1 MTMIIDNLKTLFN
14 RDLKRLIIEIELYNN
29 EADIWKING
38 QINNSA
44 GHLCLH
50 LVGNLN
56 TYIGKELGH
65 TGYVRNR
72 ELEFSSEPVP
82 RPELIQNIKN
92 TIVMIHG
99 VLDNFD
105 KNLLEAEYPILVF
118 DHKTSTEFMLVH
130 LSTHLAYHLGQINYH
145 RRLIETNGK

>member
-1 MTMIIDNLKTLFN
+1 MITNTLKTLFN
-14 RDLKRLIIEIELYNN
+14 RDLKRLITEIELYHN
-29 EADIWKING
+29 EADIWQVNG

-72 ELEFSSEPVP
+72 ELEFSSEAVP
-82 RPELIQNIKN
+82 RQKLIQDVKN
-92 TIVMIHG
+92 TIEMIQQT
-99 VLDNFD
+99 LESFD
-105 KNLLEAEYPILVF
+105 EHLLEAEYPILVF
-118 DHKTSTEFMLVH
+118 DHKTSTVFFLVH
-130 LSTHLAYHLGQINYH
+130 LATHLTYHLGQINYH
-145 RRLIETNGK
+145 RRLIENDQK

>member
-1 MTMIIDNLKTLFN
+1 MIIDTLKTLFN
-14 RDLKRLIIEIELYNN
+14 RDLNRLITEIELYHT
-29 EADIWKING
+29 EADIWKVKG

-56 TYIGKELGH
+56 TYIGKELGK
-65 TGYVRNR
+65 TGYIRNR
-72 ELEFSSEPVP
+72 ELEFSSDAVP
-82 RPELIQNIKN
+82 RLELVQKVKD
-92 TIVMIHG
+92 TIEMIHQT
-99 VLDNFD
+99 LDNLE
-105 KNLLEAEYPILVF
+105 KNLLEAEYTVLVF

-145 RRLIETNGK
+145 RRLIENEK

>member
-1 MTMIIDNLKTLFN
+1 MTMIIDTLKTLFN
-14 RDLKRLIIEIELYNN
+14 RDLNRLIAEIELYNN
-29 EADIWKING
+29 EADIWKVKG

-72 ELEFSSEPVP
+72 ELEFSSEPIP
-82 RPELIQNIKN
+82 RQKLIQNVKN
-92 TIVMIHG
+92 TIEIINQT
-99 VLDNFD
+99 LNNFD
-105 KNLLEAEYPILVF
+105 KNLLVAEYPIKVLEY
-118 DHKTSTEFMLVH
+118 KTSTVFFLIHLTTH
-130 LSTHLAYHLGQINYH
+130 LSYHLGQINYH
-145 RRLIETNGK
+145 RRLIENDGK

>member
-1 MTMIIDNLKTLFN
+1 MTMIIDTLKTLFN

-82 RPELIQNIKN
+82 RPELIQSIKN